1 MSNCVNCYGTNT
13 TQPCES
19 VGCLSTNYG
28 KCITY
33 SGSNLF
39 CEKGSISTFTFTGTA
54 VAPTVTTTV
63 EVVATGGTGS
73 DVTFNVTRTAG
84 EITYLVTLSDGG
96 SGYTLDDTLTIA
108 GTLLGGSSPA
118 NNITITVT
126 ALSAIISNGDSLDT
140 IIENFNQRLCLV
152 ASESPSGI
160 DYTGFN
166 YGCLRLGGNLESTGS
181 AIVTAQG
188 FVESTSVA
196 LCSLNT
202 RVKALEKPAITVA
215 SCFTGTLTSG
225 TSTLVQILNE
235 YGSKICTHN
244 TNLTM
249 SSVNGN
255 PCLNYTFTSKPTSN
269 NVGEYVNWLS
279 TNMCGMY
286 NTLNADIGYLLSR
299 DGDLG
304 TFITGSPTA
313 IPFPSSINTSCLTGG
328 VPASNLTSALNL
340 IISQLCATI
349 TNVNNLPSNNYIVAY
364 GSCFNGTYPSNSVFG
379 VQNLSSF
386 GAFVSNTTLNNH
398 LDQIAN
404 VLRSIN
410 LKFDSSQFTINS
422 TPCGPTIG
430 LVSGST
436 FTCSSLSTCTL
447 ENIGDVSYTSVGQ
460 HSVLTRIN
468 STTWNGA
475 RIRTGVY
482 RRVAGSTQQTEW
494 SVPYSYN
501 SGTGYIEGA
510 VELPI
515 LQDSSLLPVTGA
527 TFPSGG
533 SYSIDLGRNC
543 TQYPSVR
550 HIESSGLATF
560 KSGTSGF
567 KVTNSAG
574 TSQTIGNGQSINC
587 FQASIIGLAGGIA
600 SLDCLVPVQHY
611 TSGGTLSAVYMLTLT
626 IADLSST
633 SFIKLFNYTGST
645 IGLNNGDYFHIT
657 MGGITWAVIN

>member
-410 LKFDSSQFTINS
+410 LKFNS
-422 TPCGPTIG
+422 TDFDIVNGTCGPTIS
-430 LVSGST
+430 LKSGST
-436 FTCSSLSTCTL
+436 FSCSSLSTCSISNL
-447 ENIGDVSYTSVGQ
+447 GDVNVSTPTNGQFLTYNTTTSEWQNKNLDVLMNGSSTNVTKTVNSFGTTFDLNISAALSGTNYYYRTSSPGYGAMLPIASIDYPVTKAGASGWPYLAVTGTVG
-460 HSVLTRIN
+460 HHIGGFRIN
-468 STTWNGA
+468 FTGA
-475 RIRTGVY
+475 
-482 RRVAGSTQQTEW
+482 QTFAMNNW
-494 SVPYSYN
+494 YIMYYTNVPF
-501 SGTGYIEGA
+501 T
-510 VELPI
+510 L
-515 LQDSSLLPVTGA
+515 DSEVVVPVTMRFFA
-527 TFPSGG
+527 
-533 SYSIDLGRNC
+533 I
-543 TQYPSVR
+543 
-550 HIESSGLATF
+550 
-560 KSGTSGF
+560 GTSTF
-567 KVTNSAG
+567 TNYQG
-574 TSQTIGNGQSINC
+574 V
-587 FQASIIGLAGGIA
+587 LK
-600 SLDCLVPVQHY
+600 
-611 TSGGTLSAVYMLTLT
+611 
-626 IADLSST
+626 LSSV
-633 SFIKLFNYTGST
+633 SGSIKVEVQLQSLSVNAVS
-645 IGLNNGDYFHIT
+645 GDYFEIICPTIT
-657 MGGITWAVIN
+657 FTTI